1 MVAVSTV
8 GRSQERCRLLIVF
21 ETMNDD
27 LRPAANSRRSVSAHL
42 EVFVAETSDIVLAI
56 AAADSHDRQDE
67 QLLVSLDGVPIN
79 ATSHGHLRFVENVGR
94 GLLLVDYQATVVGDA
109 QPATATAYDVFQY
122 IRPSRYCESDRLGP
136 LARAEFG
143 GLVGADLLAGV
154 ASWVG
159 DNIAYVTGSSRPIDG
174 AVATLLGREGVCR
187 DFAHLTAAL
196 LRANNVAAR
205 VVSVYAPGL
214 TPMDFHVVTEA
225 CLDGVWYVVDPTGL
239 APRESMVR
247 IATGV
252 DASDIAFLTTLR
264 GVVEL
269 NYMWVSATTDA
280 NLPIDDVTRLT
291 HLR

>member
-1 MVAVSTV
+1 
-8 GRSQERCRLLIVF
+8 
-21 ETMNDD
+21 MNDD
-27 LRPAANSRRSVSAHL
+27 LRPASDSRRYVTAYL
-42 EVFVAETSDIVLAI
+42 EVFVVEESDLVLAI
-56 AAADSHDRQDE
+56 AADHGYDRHDE

-79 ATSHGHLRFVENVGR
+79 ATSHGDLCFLENVGR
-94 GLLLVDYQATVVGDA
+94 GLLIVDYQATVMGGTRPVA
-109 QPATATAYDVFQY
+109 ATAHDVFRY

-154 ASWVG
+154 SSWVG
-159 DNIAYVTGSSRPIDG
+159 VNIAYVTGSSRPIDG

-214 TPMDFHVVTEA
+214 FPMDFHVVTEA
-225 CLDGVWYVVDPTGL
+225 CLDGAWYVVDPTCL

-247 IATGV
+247 IATGA
-252 DASDIAFLTTLR
+252 DASDVAFLTTLR

-269 NYMWVSATTDA
+269 NYMSVSATTDA
-280 NLPIDDVTRLT
+280 DLPGDDVTRLAQ
-291 HLR
+291 LR